1 MKQQLSKID
10 PKKKKTLQINNQTLE
25 VSANQ
30 TALQSVL
37 RDFREKVSFNCR
49 AGICGA
55 CIAIIDGKEQKICWT
70 KVDDCSRIV
79 TVNYKMMSIRQFSAD
94 E

>member
-10 PKKKKTLQINNQTLE
+10 PKKKTRLQVNNQTLE

-30 TALQSVL
+30 TALQLIL

-49 AGICGA
+49 AGVCGA
-55 CIAIIDGKEQKICWT
+55 CIAIIDGKYQKTCWT